1 MAHNKWYLMFYLLNN
16 NERAFK
22 LAQHIC
28 FINLAKLYALLSI
41 QDFLFVINLYSHSY
55 TRYKK

>member
-1 MAHNKWYLMFYLLNN
+1 MFYLLNN

-41 QDFLFVINLYSHSY
+41 QDFLFAINLYSHSY